1 MEEMIKDH
9 KKYNQEHG
17 SFYDRG
23 HSDCYYS
30 RKRLPHKW
38 VEVKDT
44 NFTYNVVKDIVVLAE
59 TDDEIMEY
67 LAGYDFCEKFGER
80 KFGFEMKR
88 TSAKNLY
95 GEYDYKRFDY
105 SKIKLYKSRFQT
117 GIYKTTKK

>member
-1 MEEMIKDH
+1 MEEMMKDH
-9 KKYNQEHG
+9 QKYNQEHG

-44 NFTYNVVKDIVVLAE
+44 NFQHTVVLAE
-59 TDDEIMEY
+59 NDDEITEY

-105 SKIKLYKSRFQT
+105 SNIKLYKSMFQT
-117 GIYKTTKK
+117 GKYKMTKK